1 MDYLWIKWKE
11 KGRKLEQLINKI
23 MIIDMNTISRTTASR
38 SGKLIHIP
46 QTINKQP
53 RWKWAK
59 IEHMT
64 LSTMFIMAQPN
75 KI

>member
-38 SGKLIHIP
+38 SGKLIHI
-46 QTINKQP
+46 NKQP
-53 RWKWAK
+53 RWKWARDRAYDTVDNVYNGATK
-59 IEHMT
+59 
-64 LSTMFIMAQPN
+64 
-75 KI
+75 